1 MKKYL
6 KTVNINGLCCCFHVK
21 FSVSDLTQYM
31 GFNSN
36 VIVIDYNG
44 SILEKK
50 KWEKTFLKNH
60 DSIEILAIAGGG

>member
-1 MKKYL
+1 MR
-6 KTVNINGLCCCFHVK
+6 
-21 FSVSDLTQYM
+21 FSVSDLTDYM

-44 SILEKK
+44 CILEKT
-50 KWEKTFLKNH
+50 KWANTFFKNN